1 MESQLMFITTLEP
14 FFQKVTCRCHAK
26 SNKCLKDTSF
36 YSSLKYFNQMALRYK
51 IDKNILCFFTDGL
64 MFLFVSL
71 LVGFF
76 FSFFLFIYL
85 LSIEMLQIAFSN

>member
-1 MESQLMFITTLEP
+1 
-14 FFQKVTCRCHAK
+14 
-26 SNKCLKDTSF
+26 
-36 YSSLKYFNQMALRYK
+36 MALRYK

-85 LSIEMLQIAFSN
+85 FIVDRNATNSFF